1 MRRAPLIGGSASSG
15 YLLLDVVLA
24 LTIVLLV
31 SAVAWPMLGRGT
43 SSVAHAAVAL
53 DIATLLRAD
62 RSAAAERGAAA
73 GTLFDLGKRTV
84 KGASGRRVEVPADI
98 AMSITTGAQC
108 IAGAQRFAIAFAP
121 DGTSCGGVIV
131 LSKGAQSYSIRI
143 NWLSGMVD
151 VVHGSMQ

>member
-1 MRRAPLIGGSASSG
+1 MRRRPLIGSSASSG
-15 YLLLDVVLA
+15 YMLLDLVLA

-31 SAVAWPMLGRGT
+31 SIVAWPTLGRGT

-53 DIATLLRAD
+53 DIAALLRAD

-73 GTLFDLGKRTV
+73 GTLVDLEKRTV
-84 KGASGRRVEVPADI
+84 TSASGRRVAVPGDI
-98 AMSITTGAQC
+98 AVSVTTGAQC

-131 LSKGAQSYSIRI
+131 LSKGAQSYTIRI

-151 VVHGSMQ
+151 VVHASKQ

>member
-1 MRRAPLIGGSASSG
+1 MRREALIGSSASSG
-15 YLLLDVVLA
+15 YMLLELVLA

-43 SSVAHAAVAL
+43 SSVEHASVAL

-62 RSAAAERGAAA
+62 RGAAAERGATT
-73 GTLFDLGKRTV
+73 GTLLDLDRRTV
-84 KGASGRRVEVPADI
+84 TGASGRRVQVPGDI
-98 AMSITTGAQC
+98 AMSVTTGVQC

-131 LSKGAQSYSIRI
+131 LSKGSQSYSIRI

-151 VVHGSMQ
+151 VVHGPIR

>member
-1 MRRAPLIGGSASSG
+1 MRRVSLIGSSASGG
-15 YLLLDVVLA
+15 YMLFDVVLA

-31 SAVAWPMLGRGT
+31 SVVAWPMLGRGT

-53 DIATLLRAD
+53 DIAALLRAD
-62 RSAAAERGAAA
+62 RSAATGRGTAA
-73 GTLFDLGKRTV
+73 GTLFDLEKRAVT
-84 KGASGRRVEVPADI
+84 GASGRRVEVPADI
-98 AMSITTGAQC
+98 AMSVTTGVQC

-151 VVHGSMQ
+151 VVHGSGR